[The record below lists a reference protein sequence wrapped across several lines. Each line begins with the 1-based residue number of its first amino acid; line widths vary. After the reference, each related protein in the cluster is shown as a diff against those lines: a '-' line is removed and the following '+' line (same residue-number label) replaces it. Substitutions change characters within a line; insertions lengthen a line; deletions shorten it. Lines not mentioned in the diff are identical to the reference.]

1 MTVIK
6 LFVIISARGG
16 IELCIF
22 VVSSF
27 IVFSTAVYYLRPV
40 ILSLVLLRFVEIVRI
55 IIRKEIWIIRRG
67 WQSTERI
74 SEATEMADG
83 SRSRVLRRWGLSS
96 ILMGDRFRSELPK
109 SAARELLKQS

>member
-6 LFVIISARGG
+6 LFVIISERGG

-55 IIRKEIWIIRRG
+55 IIRKEIWIIRRVVKVLK
-67 WQSTERI
+67 EF
-74 SEATEMADG
+74 SEATDMSDG
-83 SRSRVLRRWGLSS
+83 SRSR
-96 ILMGDRFRSELPK
+96 
-109 SAARELLKQS
+109 